1 VQEDRGRRTVIRE
14 PGNRTIIRENN
25 RIVINYNDGDRF
37 RRAFRDSRVQ
47 RRPDGSS
54 VAIFSRPGGL
64 GDVVNITD
72 RNGRL
77 LHRYRRLPGG
87 RVVTIIDNRSFYRRY
102 RSAALFPLIALPA
115 LALTI
120 PRHQYIVEYRDASE
134 DDLYAALMAP
144 PLERL
149 DRPYS
154 LAEIRYSHSL
164 RERVRRVDLDDITFE
179 TGSWEIEPSEM
190 RRLERL
196 GRVLSRIIERDPDVV
211 FLIEGHTDAVGSEE
225 DNLSLSDRRAEAVA
239 AALTEAFGVPA
250 ENLVTQGYGEEFLKV
265 PTDGPERANRRAT
278 VRNVKHLMA
287 GGDRYDRR
295 R

>member
-1 VQEDRGRRTVIRE
+1 
-14 PGNRTIIRENN
+14 
-25 RIVINYNDGDRF
+25 
-37 RRAFRDSRVQ
+37 
-47 RRPDGSS
+47 
-54 VAIFSRPGGL
+54 
-64 GDVVNITD
+64 
-72 RNGRL
+72 
-77 LHRYRRLPGG
+77 
-87 RVVTIIDNRSFYRRY
+87 
-102 RSAALFPLIALPA
+102 
-115 LALTI
+115 
-120 PRHQYIVEYRDASE
+120 VEYRDASE